1 MTTEETGQKKTG
13 EEPEKKQHVTDGPYL
28 VPIHMKYS
36 LTVSQ
41 AAEYFGIG
49 EKKLRQIIDANFSA
63 DFLLHNGT
71 RTTIKRKKFEQFL
84 DRTSSI

>member
-1 MTTEETGQKKTG
+1 MAASETGQKNIVEAVEGQPAAKAL
-13 EEPEKKQHVTDGPYL
+13 YL
-28 VPIHMKYS
+28 VPIHEKYS